1 MQFERHICRFQNS
14 RGWCCAAYN
23 EVAID
28 YNAAFTGAI
37 ARLVDFY
44 DGMKPFSDCTLEL
57 GWSHPNASLVRLHPR
72 CCHHPLAESC
82 MLSATEAKKIS
93 WYHAAWMLSG
103 NAQLLVAYPRP
114 HVFCLQGAKWRWG
127 SLSMAVKLKWCAA
140 GFEAAVAGG
149 RLLPQLL
156 QW

>member
-1 MQFERHICRFQNS
+1 MPEAVQATKTRKSLCAQRFLLKGARQRPCLQSIQQSDPILVFMRCQDYICRFQNS

-72 CCHHPLAESC
+72 CCHHCL
-82 MLSATEAKKIS
+82 LSP
-93 WYHAAWMLSG
+93 
-103 NAQLLVAYPRP
+103 AY
-114 HVFCLQGAKWRWG
+114 
-127 SLSMAVKLKWCAA
+127 
-140 GFEAAVAGG
+140 
-149 RLLPQLL
+149 
-156 QW
+156 